1 MYEQQHRFSLE
12 CPVMPISG
20 HGWELHVQR
29 LGVHVSGSKKRTY
42 GSYQVF
48 QDGRALD
55 GLSGFICE
63 CIGPGENTV
72 PGTAQR
78 IAQGTYPLST
88 QFGRYRTV
96 GYSDDTSTAGRPPMP
111 AILVEHTIN
120 RSGILIHPGH
130 PPNLFLSSIGCFNP
144 TSALLS
150 WQEIDFWDSRSRVI
164 ALIDDLHRFA
174 PDAFHSIENTMIPN
188 ASIVVDGEPMNILVS
203 PDEAPMLA
211 GAAGG
216 EVPPPDHPA
225 LELDDVFS
233 SLAGGAGA
241 AASVT
246 GADTNYAVRQDVID
260 AVKPQLGGKPL
271 FWGRYFKSPST
282 AGGVQYN
289 GSLENSLLRSNN
301 ILVLPIGRQTNHVS
315 GSEQTGRTDA
325 RNNADAI
332 VDAFSLDTLR
342 NRTTR
347 LLVFLDVEPE
357 NPVSADY
364 YFGWASAL
372 VAYHN
377 PPIFAPALYGNF
389 GSSATW
395 AALSQAVSRGAEC
408 HGLWVARYF
417 INAGCVPKPVW
428 SNHAIP
434 QGIPNGVQVL
444 AWQFSAECVGADCN
458 IVNPNSVQQLTDGLI
473 LPPAPALPPV
483 VGALPLAE
491 AAPVSATRYADALQ
505 ATFDQ
510 LVGKADARKLPDG
523 RPFFF
528 PDGIR
533 SLEITVNPANGVTLK
548 INE

>member
-1 MYEQQHRFSLE
+1 
-12 CPVMPISG
+12 MPISG
-20 HGWELHVQR
+20 HGWELNVQR
-29 LGVHVSGSKKRTY
+29 LGVHVSGSKMRTY

-48 QDGRALD
+48 QDGHALD
-55 GLSGFICE
+55 GLLSGFICE

-72 PGTAQR
+72 AGTAKR

-111 AILVEHTIN
+111 ALLVEHTIN
-120 RSGILIHPGH
+120 RSGVLIHPGH

-164 ALIDDLHRFA
+164 ALVDDLHRFA

-203 PDEAPMLA
+203 PDEAPVLA
-211 GAAGG
+211 RAAGG
-216 EVPPPDHPA
+216 EVSPPDHPA
-225 LELDDVFS
+225 LELDDVFP

-260 AVKPQLGGKPL
+260 AAKQQLGGKPL

-282 AGGVQYN
+282 AAGVQYQ
-289 GSLENSLLRSNN
+289 GSLENSLFHSNN

-315 GSEQTGRTDA
+315 GSEETGRTDA
-325 RNNADAI
+325 KNNADAI

-372 VAYHN
+372 VAYQN

-389 GSSATW
+389 GSSASW
-395 AALSQAVSRGAEC
+395 AQLAQAVGRGAEC

-417 INAGCVPKPVW
+417 ISSGCVPKPVW

-444 AWQFSAECVGADCN
+444 AWQFSAECVGADCS
-458 IVNPNSVQQLTDGLI
+458 IVNPNCVQQLTDGLI

-483 VGALPLAE
+483 VA
-491 AAPVSATRYADALQ
+491 AAPLGGAAAARPAAATTTLSVPAGP
-505 ATFDQ
+505 
-510 LVGKADARKLPDG
+510 V
-523 RPFFF
+523 
-528 PDGIR
+528 
-533 SLEITVNPANGVTLK
+533 TVNIT
-548 INE
+548 INVGENR